1 MPRIRSGRNAAAEL
15 SGETLTG
22 FVLGVATERAEQV
35 LERARRIGL
44 RAEAFDRDPGTLSRE
59 SLRAVAPLSPAHDV
73 ERFDCGVDGL
83 DRWLRHSARVAAA
96 AGTAATYVLCRGEQ
110 RVVGY
115 YALAMSAVRHERAAS
130 RLRRGMPDPVP
141 VVLLTRLAL
150 DQAEHGSGLGG
161 YLLVGDQAEHGSGL
175 GGYLLVGALERC
187 LRGGREFGAR
197 AVVVGAVNEQAGA
210 FYRHFGFHRS
220 TSSGCGAGSQT
231 LSAPYAADEERVPA
245 VPAVGI
251 RPNLDRSL
259 TAAPRAGRG
268 AGTSA

>member
-161 YLLVGDQAEHGSGL
+161 YLLVG
-175 GGYLLVGALERC
+175 ALERC